1 LGLPSQHGCIGYGE
15 QRWRRRP
22 RLAAPVKNPA
32 KVPPAL
38 ANPRYEDIMLHALTA
53 TIGTLAVIASIK
65 AKLDYARQLR
75 GRAATAAQPAAH
87 RANQVVR

>member
-1 LGLPSQHGCIGYGE
+1 
-15 QRWRRRP
+15 
-22 RLAAPVKNPA
+22 
-32 KVPPAL
+32 
-38 ANPRYEDIMLHALTA
+38 MLHALTA

-75 GRAATAAQPAAH
+75 GRAATAAQQAAH